1 MFFCWPYYLRCSL
14 FGLVATLR
22 FCEGRTRL
30 KSGATMEL
38 HRLAQYLAAAY
49 PDNKFLKQKK
59 CKFRKKSFKT
69 WKKNVSKS
77 THNDIFTNVKTAES
91 RENLLKWRKNC
102 LSHSYMNQ
110 MNF

>member
-69 WKKNVSKS
+69 WKKMFQRVHTTTFLQMLKQLKAER
-77 THNDIFTNVKTAES
+77 IFLSGGKTAS
-91 RENLLKWRKNC
+91 LIVR
-102 LSHSYMNQ
+102 
-110 MNF
+110 